1 MFVKKIIFFLL
12 SFPLFVD
19 AIFGGSYVTNPH
31 EYPWMVNV
39 QSFELKTSKSSKY
52 FPNPLKIDYSSAGS
66 CGGAIISKNMILTA
80 AHCVEHGWTE
90 YSRNSE
96 FKKTVILVRIGH
108 SSLNHSITVRVRS
121 KLIYP
126 KYFDDIHTK
135 RVFDIALLELAE
147 DLKFNTEIQPIALPD
162 EDFDDTIYLDKSR
175 SNFMVAGWGNGVFV
189 QNHKKMRIEILAFC
203 CI

>member
-1 MFVKKIIFFLL
+1 MVLEVIQLSFCTLANDLLKVMNMFVKKIIFFLIF
-12 SFPLFVD
+12 SPLLVD
-19 AIFGGSYVTNPH
+19 AIIGGEYVTNAH

-39 QSFELKTSKSSKY
+39 QSFELKASKSSKY

-108 SSLNHSITVRVRS
+108 SSLT
-121 KLIYP
+121 
-126 KYFDDIHTK
+126 
-135 RVFDIALLELAE
+135 
-147 DLKFNTEIQPIALPD
+147 LKD
-162 EDFDDTIYLDKSR
+162 
-175 SNFMVAGWGNGVFV
+175 AGGG
-189 QNHKKMRIEILAFC
+189 
-203 CI
+203 